1 LLLSIAGAEHD
12 EMNSLTPAERIKLE
26 QERLSR
32 QKRRNEELDSPDVK
46 QKDSAQKSVK
56 RIKIGSTGIADNE
69 IIEISDDDDDD
80 DDKHA
85 SAGSKA
91 QASTSRAEI
100 SKASDHG
107 TMFWEG
113 ESRSVRNQLVSN
125 PAKTF
130 SLEEIVGEVSQLVF
144 RLSIKARIPR
154 LNNSLF
160 PEIGARARRR
170 RFLLLGDGLVH
181 ATPA

>member
-1 LLLSIAGAEHD
+1 
-12 EMNSLTPAERIKLE
+12 MNSLTPAERIKLE

-46 QKDSAQKSVK
+46 QKDSAEKSVK

-69 IIEISDDDDDD
+69 IIEISDDDDG
-80 DDKHA
+80 DKHA
-85 SAGSKA
+85 STGSKA

-130 SLEEIVGEVSQLVF
+130 SLQEIVGDVSRLVSSADRSSSTSSEQF
-144 RLSIKARIPR
+144 FVSRNRS
-154 LNNSLF
+154 
-160 PEIGARARRR
+160 
-170 RFLLLGDGLVH
+170 
-181 ATPA
+181 

>member
-1 LLLSIAGAEHD
+1 
-12 EMNSLTPAERIKLE
+12 MNSLTPAERIKLE

-46 QKDSAQKSVK
+46 QKDSAEKSVK

-69 IIEISDDDDDD
+69 IIEISDDDDD
-80 DDKHA
+80 KHA

-91 QASTSRAEI
+91 QAFTSRAEI
-100 SKASDHG
+100 SKTSDHG

-130 SLEEIVGEVSQLVF
+130 SLEEIVGDVSQLVF
-144 RLSIKARIPR
+144 RLSIKARLPC

-160 PEIGARARRR
+160 PEIRARARRH
-170 RFLLLGDGLVH
+170 RFVLLGDGLVH

>member
-1 LLLSIAGAEHD
+1 
-12 EMNSLTPAERIKLE
+12 MNTLTPAERIKLE

-46 QKDSAQKSVK
+46 QKDSAEKSVK

-80 DDKHA
+80 DDDGDKHA
-85 SAGSKA
+85 STGSKA

-100 SKASDHG
+100 SRASDHG
-107 TMFWEG
+107 TMFCEG

-130 SLEEIVGEVSQLVF
+130 SLEEIVGDVSRLVSSAD
-144 RLSIKARIPR
+144 RS
-154 LNNSLF
+154 
-160 PEIGARARRR
+160 
-170 RFLLLGDGLVH
+170 
-181 ATPA
+181 

>member
-1 LLLSIAGAEHD
+1 MLLSIAGAEHD
-12 EMNSLTPAERIKLE
+12 EMNTLTPAERIKLE

-46 QKDSAQKSVK
+46 QKDSAEKSVK
-56 RIKIGSTGIADNE
+56 RIKIGSTGIVDNE

-80 DDKHA
+80 DGDKHA
-85 SAGSKA
+85 STGSKA

-100 SKASDHG
+100 SRASDHG

-130 SLEEIVGEVSQLVF
+130 SLEEIVGDVSRLVSSAD
-144 RLSIKARIPR
+144 RS
-154 LNNSLF
+154 
-160 PEIGARARRR
+160 
-170 RFLLLGDGLVH
+170 
-181 ATPA
+181 

>member
-1 LLLSIAGAEHD
+1 
-12 EMNSLTPAERIKLE
+12 MNSLTPAERIKLE

-46 QKDSAQKSVK
+46 QKDSAEKSVK

-69 IIEISDDDDDD
+69 IIEISDDDDDG
-80 DDKHA
+80 DKHA
-85 SAGSKA
+85 STGSKA
-91 QASTSRAEI
+91 QVSTSRAEI

-130 SLEEIVGEVSQLVF
+130 SLEEIVGDVSRLVSSADRSSYTSSEQF
-144 RLSIKARIPR
+144 FVSRNRS
-154 LNNSLF
+154 
-160 PEIGARARRR
+160 
-170 RFLLLGDGLVH
+170 
-181 ATPA
+181 

>member
-1 LLLSIAGAEHD
+1 LLLSIAAAEHD

-46 QKDSAQKSVK
+46 QKDSAEKSVK

-69 IIEISDDDDDD
+69 IIEISDDDDG
-80 DDKHA
+80 DKHA
-85 SAGSKA
+85 STGSKA

-130 SLEEIVGEVSQLVF
+130 SLQEIVGDVSRLVSSADRSSSTSSEQF
-144 RLSIKARIPR
+144 FVSRNRS
-154 LNNSLF
+154 
-160 PEIGARARRR
+160 
-170 RFLLLGDGLVH
+170 
-181 ATPA
+181 

>member
-1 LLLSIAGAEHD
+1 
-12 EMNSLTPAERIKLE
+12 MNTLTPAERIKLE

-46 QKDSAQKSVK
+46 QKDSAEKSVK

-69 IIEISDDDDDD
+69 IIEISDDDDG
-80 DDKHA
+80 DKHA
-85 SAGSKA
+85 STGSKA

-130 SLEEIVGEVSQLVF
+130 SLQEIVGDVSRLVSSAD
-144 RLSIKARIPR
+144 RS
-154 LNNSLF
+154 
-160 PEIGARARRR
+160 
-170 RFLLLGDGLVH
+170 
-181 ATPA
+181 